1 MRDALPTTAPRATG
15 FLNSGAVA
23 GAAVVWLAVVAAGF
37 AAWGAYDSTPG
48 PQAAGAATA
57 EPVGPAWTLTLYAHP
72 HCPCT
77 RASLAELA
85 ELARALPA
93 GAEVRV
99 AFVRPAGTAA
109 GWERTAAW
117 DVAAAIPGVRVRCD
131 VEGVEAARAG
141 ATTSGHAVLADAAG
155 RVAFRGG
162 LTRGRGRAG
171 ESAGR
176 RAVLEIVAGGMA
188 DGEAPVFGCPLA
200 EESR

>member
-1 MRDALPTTAPRATG
+1 MADGLPTAARR
-15 FLNSGAVA
+15 SSIV
-23 GAAVVWLAVVAAGF
+23 GAAAAAWLAVVAAGF
-37 AAWGAYDSTPG
+37 AAWAAYDATPG
-48 PQAAGAATA
+48 PRAGGAVAA
-57 EPVGPAWTLTLYAHP
+57 EVVGPAWTLTLYAHP

-85 ELARALPA
+85 EIARSLPA
-93 GAEVRV
+93 GAVVHV

-109 GWERTAAW
+109 GWERTASW
-117 DVAAAIPGVRVRCD
+117 DAAAAIPGVSVGCD
-131 VEGVEAARAG
+131 AGGVEAARVG

-176 RAVLEIVAGGMA
+176 RAVLEIVAGGIA
-188 DGEAPVFGCPLA
+188 EGEAPVFGCPLA
-200 EESR
+200 DRPR